1 MIDNEK
7 LAHLDS
13 ASKTSIRFAIS
24 VFDKNIHK
32 IAEGWS
38 KSNRILLFEF
48 KNYDNRLLL
57 NLYVGP
63 GPKEYRD
70 KLINYCQSNPDV
82 FEYSK
87 TSYAGEKWQSVFRM
101 SFLIK
106 KDMENKEYDALTG
119 KIDEKWNEFLSGP
132 FIEIYKYFENFE

>member
-7 LAHLDS
+7 LTHLDS

-70 KLINYCQSNPDV
+70 KFTAVP
-82 FEYSK
+82 
-87 TSYAGEKWQSVFRM
+87 
-101 SFLIK
+101 
-106 KDMENKEYDALTG
+106 LT
-119 KIDEKWNEFLSGP
+119 
-132 FIEIYKYFENFE
+132 FI